1 MWEGVVLTSVDPSN
15 SEKAVLALEPSSPP
29 ALHLQKPLEHSGSIL
44 DQGGLCSTQ
53 CPPRNLGRK
62 SLHHQGH
69 QVIVV
74 GREHGHGVLL
84 ARLMVLCISI

>member
-1 MWEGVVLTSVDPSN
+1 MGGVVLTSADPSN

-29 ALHLQKPLEHSGSIL
+29 APHLQNPLEHSGPIL
-44 DQGGLCSTQ
+44 DQGGLCPTQ

-74 GREHGHGVLL
+74 EREHGHGELPV
-84 ARLMVLCISI
+84 